1 MAKSQ
6 MSGPLIVDRGILS
19 RQHEDWDDDGE
30 ISITSG
36 IVTISSNLCNT
47 AIALTLPDPTSGA
60 QEDGGDDFK
69 YLQIVDTTGA
79 AHTVTPTTPFGNGG
93 ADEAVATFSGVV
105 GDSIKLR
112 AYGGY
117 WYIVGKHQVT
127 VAAA

>member
-1 MAKSQ
+1 MAKSH
-6 MSGPLIVDRGILS
+6 MSGPLLVTAGILS
-19 RQHEDWDDDGE
+19 LEHEELDDDGA

-36 IVTISSNLCNT
+36 IVTIASNLCNT
-47 AIALTLPDPTSGA
+47 AIALTIPNPTSGA

-69 YLQIVDTTGA
+69 YLQVVDTTGA
-79 AHTVTPTTPFGNGG
+79 AHTLTPATPFGNGG
-93 ADEAVATFSGVV
+93 ANEAKATFSGVV

-127 VAAA
+127 VGSA

>member
-1 MAKSQ
+1 MAQST
-6 MSGPLIVDRGILS
+6 MSGPLVVESGVLFRES
-19 RQHEDWDDDGE
+19 EDLDDDGA

-69 YLQIVDTTGA
+69 YLQIVDTAGA

-93 ADEAVATFSGVV
+93 SGEAKATFSGVV

-127 VAAA
+127 VGSA